1 MTRRIDRLNEQFRAE
16 ISDLLLR
23 QAKDPRLNAM
33 VSVTRVN
40 ISPDLSYARVFVS
53 VLGEEAQRKEVLQ
66 GLSAAANFFR
76 HELRGRLRL
85 RYIPVLDFRYD
96 DSIEQAAHVLKVMR
110 QVEAEEGQGQGA
122 SAKD

>member
-1 MTRRIDRLNEQFRAE
+1 MTRRIDRLNEQFRTE
-16 ISDLLLR
+16 ISDLLFR

-33 VSVTRVN
+33 VSVTRVD
-40 ISPDLSYARVFVS
+40 ISPDLSHAKVFVS
-53 VLGEEAQRKEVLQ
+53 VLGEDSQRQEVLK

-76 HELRGRLRL
+76 HELRNRLRL
-85 RYIPVLDFRYD
+85 RYIPELDFRYD